1 MTSTKKMH
9 VKLLFAAAALMTGC
23 APAPPPQPE
32 PTPVE
37 GSTTVYLVRHAE
49 KDLSD
54 PKAVDPAISTAGQER
69 AKALAT
75 RLGASG
81 IKAIFTSQFRRTIE
95 TADPLAVAIG
105 VTPEIVRAGWTT
117 DADSAK
123 AAVFRHKGEKVLF
136 VSHSKTIPS
145 IIEALGGPK
154 LADICESQYSNLFIM
169 YLPPSGKSQL
179 IRQNYGKGDPPPE
192 PGCSSM

>member
-1 MTSTKKMH
+1 MH
-9 VKLLFAAAALMTGC
+9 VKLLLATAALITGC
-23 APAPPPQPE
+23 ATAQPPQPE
-32 PTPVE
+32 PVQVE
-37 GSTTVYLVRHAE
+37 GSTLVYLVRHAE
-49 KDLSD
+49 KDMSD

-69 AKALAT
+69 AKALAA
-75 RLGASG
+75 RLGGTG
-81 IKAIFTSQFRRTIE
+81 IKAIFTTQFRRTIE
-95 TADPLAVAIG
+95 TADPLAAAIG

-136 VSHSKTIPS
+136 VGHSKTIPG

-169 YLPPSGKSQL
+169 YLPPSGKARL
-179 IRQNYGKGDPPPE
+179 VRQNYGRGDPPLE

>member
-1 MTSTKKMH
+1 MTSTNKMH
-9 VKLLFAAAALMTGC
+9 VKLLFAAVALITGC
-23 APAPPPQPE
+23 AVTPPPQPE

-49 KDLSD
+49 KDMSE
-54 PKAVDPAISTAGQER
+54 PNAVDPAISTTGQER
-69 AKALAT
+69 AKALAA
-75 RLGASG
+75 RLGATG

-179 IRQNYGKGDPPPE
+179 IRQNYGRGDPPPE

>member
-1 MTSTKKMH
+1 MTSTKKMD
-9 VKLLFAAAALMTGC
+9 VKLLFASVALIAGCSAAQ
-23 APAPPPQPE
+23 PEPE
-32 PTPVE
+32 PTPVP

-49 KDLSD
+49 KDMSD
-54 PKAVDPAISTAGQER
+54 PRAVDPAISSAGQER
-69 AKALAT
+69 AKALAA
-75 RLGASG
+75 RLGDAG
-81 IKAIFTSQFRRTIE
+81 IKAIFTSQFRRTME
-95 TADPLAVAIG
+95 TADPLATAIG

-136 VSHSKTIPS
+136 VSHSKTIPT

-169 YLPPSGKSQL
+169 YLPPTGKPKL
-179 IRQNYGKGDPPPE
+179 IKQNYGRGDPPLE